1 MLCPGIKPT
10 KSRSLVQHSTS
21 WVNCPISQCLSRLA
35 TSLPL
40 EFSSERREL
49 FTPRSRWSSDEVA
62 RGRLLVPCHIYQT
75 RTFLKVYVS
84 SDFQTSRSQ
93 SWNTYKKLVITQ
105 TMSCLTYYF
114 SKFEY
119 RMKHFDSCLI
129 SDLLWIVILP
139 GFCFFQGAKKLCP
152 QCNMITSPSDLRRIY
167 LWSVN
172 NPYKSWILVQS
183 GSHMVVVDAG
193 IAQSALE
200 DRIACD
206 LQHDLIL
213 VKVLKGN
220 CKPDSTPWT
229 CLVCKF
235 TFAAYR

>member
-1 MLCPGIKPT
+1 MFHLDLPQVCLSSFQASGGSFLRREAADRAT
-10 KSRSLVQHSTS
+10 KSREVD
-21 WVNCPISQCLSRLA
+21 
-35 TSLPL
+35 
-40 EFSSERREL
+40 FSSRTIFIRR
-49 FTPRSRWSSDEVA
+49 
-62 RGRLLVPCHIYQT
+62 

-93 SWNTYKKLVITQ
+93 SWNTYKKLAITQ

-129 SDLLWIVILP
+129 SDSLWIVILP

-183 GSHMVVVDAG
+183 GSGCRHSTKCTGGQNHLWSSARPHSC
-193 IAQSALE
+193 QSIKRKLQARLNAL
-200 DRIACD
+200 DMSS
-206 LQHDLIL
+206 LQ
-213 VKVLKGN
+213 VYV
-220 CKPDSTPWT
+220 
-229 CLVCKF
+229 
-235 TFAAYR
+235 AAYR